1 MMWPRISKSGAS
13 AARPGRRRHCGL
25 PHPAYAKGFIRSYA
39 AYVGLAAEEVAT
51 ALVALNSDAEAA
63 PPQSVYEPERLLAPS
78 RNLRPFLAL
87 AAAWCCWLVW
97 AGWPG
102 GRERWIL

>member
-1 MMWPRISKSGAS
+1 MTLEELGAALRAEREKRGLS
-13 AARPGRRRHCGL
+13 VDDVAAHLKIGARQLRALEEGDTAGL

-63 PPQSVYEPERLLAPS
+63 PPQSGYEPGRRAGAPACA
-78 RNLRPFLAL
+78 FA
-87 AAAWCCWLVW
+87 
-97 AGWPG
+97 
-102 GRERWIL
+102 

>member
-1 MMWPRISKSGAS
+1 MAAHLKIGARQLRLEEGDI
-13 AARPGRRRHCGL
+13 AGL

-51 ALVALNSDAEAA
+51 ALVTLNSDAEAA
-63 PPQSVYEPERLLAPS
+63 RPRAFMSWSACPRLRVTSGLFWPW
-78 RNLRPFLAL
+78 RRR
-87 AAAWCCWLVW
+87 WCCWLVW